1 MASLR
6 EEQLRSNRRL
16 TRQLVGIAA
25 LILALIGLFTV
36 IGWCINGLRTMLDDS
51 GRKQDYA
58 DRLYGLVIFDTMP
71 FEDVSAVDPSTFK
84 QAAIW
89 GSVYLTQKN
98 GGSLDEYDRD
108 PDTGAI
114 LLPKLELDTYITNLL
129 GPDYEIPE
137 GAFDT
142 DMFNYQYN
150 AEKECYLVPIT
161 GSVAQYTPQV
171 EKISTQSGLTYV
183 TVGYIP
189 TMINSSN
196 GDLSLTAP
204 TEPTKYMDF
213 VFARGAN
220 RQWFLKALQESEMK
234 PADTPTPAPTA
245 AAGAEDTQSIVQ
257 QNLESTMTDAAGT
270 DPDASSEEQ
279 VPDAYGEDWVPDGL
293 GEVEEGGEQP
303 AEEPAGE
310 GGEEQ
315 PADGEETPPAE

>member
-1 MASLR
+1 
-6 EEQLRSNRRL
+6 
-16 TRQLVGIAA
+16 
-25 LILALIGLFTV
+25 
-36 IGWCINGLRTMLDDS
+36 
-51 GRKQDYA
+51 
-58 DRLYGLVIFDTMP
+58 
-71 FEDVSAVDPSTFK
+71 
-84 QAAIW
+84 
-89 GSVYLTQKN
+89 
-98 GGSLDEYDRD
+98 
-108 PDTGAI
+108 
-114 LLPKLELDTYITNLL
+114 
-129 GPDYEIPE
+129 
-137 GAFDT
+137 
-142 DMFNYQYN
+142 MFNYQYN
-150 AEKECYLVPIT
+150 AEKQCYLVPIT

-234 PADTPTPAPTA
+234 PAATPTPAPTA